1 MFGKKSLIKYFKNKL
16 AYKAIGVEFFITFA
30 VFKKVIFMKQVKLNI
45 VEQTETVSLYT
56 IIFDNE
62 EVSEFEKFIVK
73 FKDNAKLQHDYQ
85 MILLA
90 LEKIMERGALE
101 RNFRPEGKM
110 NDNVVAL
117 PVYKSKLR
125 LYCLRLTDKILILG
139 NGGEKSTKTYEE
151 SNELKGYVIDLQ
163 KFDALL
169 KSFIRKGEIEIK
181 ETQLI
186 DIEDKTFK
194 L

>member
-1 MFGKKSLIKYFKNKL
+1 
-16 AYKAIGVEFFITFA
+16 
-30 VFKKVIFMKQVKLNI
+30 MKHAKLNI
-45 VEQTETVSLYT
+45 IEQTENISLYT

-62 EVSEFEKFIVK
+62 EVSEFEKFILK
-73 FKDNAKLQHDYQ
+73 FKDNATLQRDYQ
-85 MILLA
+85 IILMA
-90 LEKIMERGALE
+90 LEKIMNNGALE

-151 SNELKGYVIDLQ
+151 SDELKGYVIDLQ

-169 KSFIRKGEIEIK
+169 KSFIRKGDIEIK
-181 ETQLI
+181 ETKLI
-186 DIEDKTFK
+186 GIEDKTFK

>member
-1 MFGKKSLIKYFKNKL
+1 MT
-16 AYKAIGVEFFITFA
+16 KATI
-30 VFKKVIFMKQVKLNI
+30 QS
-45 VEQTETVSLYT
+45 VEQTENAGLFT
-56 IIFDNE
+56 IIFEDE
-62 EVSEFEKFIVK
+62 SQSEFVKFVNK
-73 FKDNAKLQHDYQ
+73 FKDDAVRKNDLRI
-85 MILLA
+85 ILNQIDTMLMKGF
-90 LEKIMERGALE
+90 EER
-101 RNFRPEGKM
+101 RFRPEGKM
-110 NDNVVAL
+110 SDGVAAL

-181 ETQLI
+181 ETKLI
-186 DIEDKTFK
+186 GIEDKTFK